1 MWRKL
6 ILIVP
11 WVLGAATV
19 EVEVRDSEVW
29 VIRDGQP
36 KQLTR
41 DGRSKL
47 QPVLSPLLDR
57 VAYYEICTQKDPCTP
72 SVVLLDLEGN
82 RVQSFH
88 PMIGA
93 APSAV
98 PCNSILWIEWAG
110 PDAIAAECHINP
122 SLSEYVETKIST
134 GQATR
139 HLLGYDFTRSPDGK
153 KVAHVGSI
161 PHFAPPF
168 AKSNYLQIE
177 SATIYPLPRGKHP
190 VAQANPPDVVR
201 NKGLTYSGIH
211 DFRSGLAWSPDSQ
224 RIALIDCTYDWT
236 ADDPSAYGGGKDS
249 NQRCS
254 IAVVAPSGRFALIPL
269 SEVPAGARLVWLN
282 SHQIALSAEGVVR
295 NIEIPYEPGR

>member
-1 MWRKL
+1 MLRKL
-6 ILIVP
+6 ILTLP

-19 EVEVRDSEVW
+19 EVEVRDPEVW
-29 VIRDGQP
+29 VILDGQP

-47 QPVLSPLLDR
+47 GAVLSLSRDR

-72 SVVLLDLEGN
+72 SVVVLDLEGN
-82 RVQSFH
+82 RVKSFH

-93 APSAV
+93 APPAA
-98 PCNSILWIEWAG
+98 PCASILSIEWAG

-139 HLLGYDFTRSPDGK
+139 DLLGYEFTRSPDGK
-153 KVAHVGSI
+153 RVAHVGWI

-177 SATIYPLPRGKHP
+177 STTIYPLPRGKHP

-224 RIALIDCTYDWT
+224 RVALIDCTYDWT
-236 ADDPSAYGGGKDS
+236 AEDQSANGGGKDS

-269 SEVPAGARLVWLN
+269 PDVPARASVVWLN
-282 SHQIALSAEGVVR
+282 SHQISLSAQGVVR
-295 NIEIPYEPGR
+295 NVEIP